1 MSEPLKQEALP
12 DLGWKA
18 PAEILAETEDY
29 AKQGSVVS
37 LFRDMALQTFKA
49 RPADPARFLVS
60 YLAHNYP
67 VATSEV
73 LYERQQR
80 VVEKHERR
88 EEELTITVSHKDHD
102 LQEYLVH
109 EVRLE
114 QVMKTVT
121 DALIAQRPT
130 QVDALPAII
139 QTLADIQMS
148 KDESIL
154 LMDKDLDEVAA
165 AAANPEG
172 EPEAETGREREAEP
186 AEG

>member
-73 LYERQQR
+73 LHERQQR

-109 EVRLE
+109 EASARPMIYTPLDPVLETRLPMSGQGGFSGFRVFRVSDEAVRKCLN
-114 QVMKTVT
+114 TVFCRVLLF
-121 DALIAQRPT
+121 AGIQLIFY
-130 QVDALPAII
+130 LG
-139 QTLADIQMS
+139 
-148 KDESIL
+148 ESL
-154 LMDKDLDEVAA
+154 RLSF
-165 AAANPEG
+165 
-172 EPEAETGREREAEP
+172 
-186 AEG
+186 